1 MTSKYTY
8 VDCRSLHNGVWFN
21 YCKCIHCLRYSRSI
35 ILYHM
40 PGLVNKGNSTPNEDK
55 NKKKRSMLNFCWPF
69 SKLDK
74 NSLIYESSKIEIIK
88 LLRDIISI
96 NDHKV
101 QSERTV
107 QNRALPLCTCS
118 TMHGCERN
126 QRETSF
132 LWTNGWYT
140 CTNLNTNQLQVKS

>member
-1 MTSKYTY
+1 
-8 VDCRSLHNGVWFN
+8 
-21 YCKCIHCLRYSRSI
+21 
-35 ILYHM
+35 M

-96 NDHKV
+96 I

-107 QNRALPLCTCS
+107 QNRALPPPYVPVQPCTDV
-118 TMHGCERN
+118 N
-126 QRETSF
+126 ET
-132 LWTNGWYT
+132 NEK
-140 CTNLNTNQLQVKS
+140 QVFFEQMVGIHVRI